1 MRILSKNND
10 GFLMLAM
17 KTEIIN
23 KGEYLLIRD
32 DKSHQKLVVQ
42 VFDEEYLSSQPLI
55 DDMIRDEVVTA
66 SSLENIHDPLNISMI
81 SNLLRDARIYHT
93 KIRAAIDF
101 AGNLTTEIT
110 GLPSRVFSRVSLLR
124 LSELHSLLGRTGN
137 FPIRLGRT
145 GMANEDMVIYAE
157 DLDGKLNIITG
168 KKECGKS
175 HLSKML
181 VKTLLEHGGYIV
193 VFDLNNEYAGLAYNK
208 DKSSSHI
215 ASRLIK
221 LELGDILN
229 FSLDYCGKAAISNM
243 LKNALEMPAAS
254 LREFMRIWDQL
265 ECRKSLN
272 LASIENAINSWNINE
287 FVREALISRFHTIQT
302 SKLFSDDI
310 NKKSLKFEDIIS
322 GMNGGA
328 AMIVNMAELSPLV
341 RRMLVELILSKLV
354 ELLEKTLIPPIFL
367 FAEEAHLYVRDTYW
381 EDIITRMRHFGI
393 YATFITNQPDAIND
407 GIYRQVDNIFLFN
420 FVNENDL
427 DKISKVSLADSDTIR
442 SIVRTL
448 PQRCCLAIGKA
459 VCDLPVVV
467 KVATLE
473 VLAMGETKKFF
484 RRQSLESC
492 H

>member
-1 MRILSKNND
+1 
-10 GFLMLAM
+10 
-17 KTEIIN
+17 
-23 KGEYLLIRD
+23 
-32 DKSHQKLVVQ
+32 
-42 VFDEEYLSSQPLI
+42 
-55 DDMIRDEVVTA
+55 
-66 SSLENIHDPLNISMI
+66 
-81 SNLLRDARIYHT
+81 
-93 KIRAAIDF
+93 
-101 AGNLTTEIT
+101 
-110 GLPSRVFSRVSLLR
+110 
-124 LSELHSLLGRTGN
+124 
-137 FPIRLGRT
+137 
-145 GMANEDMVIYAE
+145 
-157 DLDGKLNIITG
+157 
-168 KKECGKS
+168 
-175 HLSKML
+175 
-181 VKTLLEHGGYIV
+181 
-193 VFDLNNEYAGLAYNK
+193 
-208 DKSSSHI
+208 
-215 ASRLIK
+215 
-221 LELGDILN
+221 
-229 FSLDYCGKAAISNM
+229 
-243 LKNALEMPAAS
+243 
-254 LREFMRIWDQL
+254 MRIWDQL
-265 ECRKSLN
+265 ECRKLLN

-310 NKKSLKFEDIIS
+310 NKKSMKFEDIIS
-322 GMNGGA
+322 RMNGGA

-448 PQRCCLAIGKA
+448 PQRSCLAIGKA

-492 H
+492 Y